1 MRVRLGDD
9 AVVTPDDLRRALTD
23 AHGQAVATCLAALDE
38 PEASVHA
45 DWADRD
51 PVATSNL
58 LTIYRRRAGHV
69 EDIGLSTLGFREAVQ
84 RLEETPHTSL
94 RLAGV
99 EGATGYPACVVFL
112 APDKAAVVAALA
124 VLGPH
129 ATDLILVTAH
139 RHDRALAGRLRWLPG
154 V

>member
-1 MRVRLGDD
+1 M
-9 AVVTPDDLRRALTD
+9 TPDDLRRALTD
-23 AHGQAVATCLAALDE
+23 AHGQAVATCLAALDK
-38 PEASVHA
+38 PEASVHT
-45 DWADRD
+45 DWADMD

-69 EDIGLSTLGFREAVQ
+69 EDIGLPTLGFREAVQ

-112 APDKAAVVAALA
+112 APDEAAVVAALA
-124 VLGPH
+124 VLGPMPRS
-129 ATDLILVTAH
+129 DLGYRSSA
-139 RHDRALAGRLRWLPG
+139 
-154 V
+154 